1 MSASHFGMYL
11 SEIGGWA
18 FSPKVLV
25 AVVLILT
32 VVIYVVLEE
41 EYERRTKNICV
52 RGGMLSDLFFLG
64 SLLYPYGFWANSWT
78 SACNGRVSHYI
89 WAQPYRQIDSHTR

>member
-1 MSASHFGMYL
+1 MYL

-25 AVVLILT
+25 AVVVLILT

-52 RGGMLSDLFFLG
+52 RGGMLSDLFFWGVYCILTVSGPILG
-64 SLLYPYGFWANSWT
+64 LRPAMV
-78 SACNGRVSHYI
+78 A
-89 WAQPYRQIDSHTR
+89 